1 MKVKI
6 KDGQKMDEEVK
17 TLKSNVWPNVQE
29 MDDLHNFTDFLLILK
44 IWLAQAEPIKLQP
57 WTFLQLFCTR

>member
-17 TLKSNVWPNVQE
+17 TLKSNVPPNVQE
-29 MDDLHNFTDFLLILK
+29 MDDLHDFTDFLLILK
-44 IWLAQAEPIKLQP
+44 I
-57 WTFLQLFCTR
+57 